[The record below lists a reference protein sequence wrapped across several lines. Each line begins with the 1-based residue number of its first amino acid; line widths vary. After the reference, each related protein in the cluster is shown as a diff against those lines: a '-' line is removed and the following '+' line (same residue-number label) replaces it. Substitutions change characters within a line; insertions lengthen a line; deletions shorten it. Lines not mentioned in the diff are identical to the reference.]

1 MKRVFIVDD
10 EIHCIRI
17 LSSLIE
23 KYQIPMD
30 ICGSAISG
38 DSALNGIRKLR
49 PDIVFM
55 DIEMPGLNGLG
66 IIRRLREEADVN
78 CHFVV
83 ISAYDSFKY
92 AQEAMRLN
100 VTDFLLKP
108 IDSNEF
114 LDMIQRVFGFR
125 FTSNQSFNDI
135 LMHVNENYMQELE
148 LQECAEHF
156 HISTNHITRLFH
168 KYTGMGFT
176 QYKNTLRINHAK
188 KRLQETDTPIR
199 EICESVGFSNLNY
212 FYRQF
217 KMLTGMTPKE
227 YRENSGNA

>member
-1 MKRVFIVDD
+1 MKRAFIVDD
-10 EIHCIRI
+10 EIHCVRI
-17 LSSLIE
+17 LGSLIE

-30 ICGSAISG
+30 ICGSATSG
-38 DSALNGIRKLR
+38 DTAVYMIRNLR

-55 DIEMPGLNGLG
+55 DIEMPGFNGLDV
-66 IIRRLREEADVN
+66 IRQLRNEEAVH
-78 CHFVV
+78 CHFVI

-92 AQEAMRLN
+92 AQEAMRLS

-125 FTSNQSFNDI
+125 FTSNQGFNEI
-135 LMHVNENYMQELE
+135 LIYVNDHYSQELE
-148 LQECAEHF
+148 LNECSNRF
-156 HISTNHITRLFH
+156 HISTNHITRLFQKH
-168 KYTGMGFT
+168 TGMGFT
-176 QYKNTLRINHAK
+176 QYKNSIRIHHAK
-188 KRLQETDTPIR
+188 LQLQDTDIPIR

-217 KMLTGMTPKE
+217 KEATGMTPKE
-227 YRENSGNA
+227 YRENNGNA

>member
-1 MKRVFIVDD
+1 MKRLFIVDD

-17 LSSLIE
+17 LGSLIE
-23 KYQIPMD
+23 KFQIPME
-30 ICGSAISG
+30 ICGSAVSG
-38 DSALNGIRKLR
+38 ETALCMIRSLR

-55 DIEMPGLNGLG
+55 DIEMPGLNGLDV
-66 IIRRLREEADVN
+66 IRLLRKEDDIS
-78 CHFVV
+78 CHFVI

-114 LDMIQRVFGFR
+114 LEMIQRAFGFR
-125 FTSNQSFNDI
+125 FTSNQSFNEI
-135 LMHVNENYMQELE
+135 LMYVNANYGQELE
-148 LQECAEHF
+148 LNACAEHF

-176 QYKNTLRINHAK
+176 HYKNKLRINQAK
-188 KRLQETDTPIR
+188 MMLQETDTPIR
-199 EICESVGFSNLNY
+199 DICDAVGFSNLNY

-217 KMLTGMTPKE
+217 KEASGMTPKE
-227 YRENSGNA
+227 YREHNGTV